1 MDEKDILTENHKKK
15 EKRPFRKLLPIL
27 ILAVSAAAAVI
38 LTVLCVSWFK
48 EGFIKDHARVIASV
62 SVSLE
67 LIYVAVTA
75 FFMIRKSETVYKLLL
90 TGLVLAAVILAV
102 FFIFQATGLL
112 ERINSVEE
120 LRELIASTGVWAPL
134 IYIIFQFLQ
143 VVVLPIPGTL
153 TVGAGVLLFGP
164 LKTSLFSLIGIFIGS
179 LVAFWIGRVLGYKAA
194 AWLVGKDSLDK
205 WLHKIK
211 GKDKV
216 VLSAMFLLPIFPDDV
231 LCFVAGLTS
240 MSWRFF
246 IVLQVIA
253 RTISVFATS
262 YSLNGSIIPF
272 NTWWGILIWCLIAVA
287 IIALF
292 ILLFK
297 KGEKIEKWFFG
308 LFKRGAK
315 RAKQE
320 GVAVTESEAQKDCA
334 AINKEKASD
343 DRADE
348 KKEHKKDGSL

>member
-164 LKTSLFSLIGIFIGS
+164 LKTSLFSFIGIFIGS

-308 LFKRGAK
+308 LFKRGDK